1 MKKIFTVLI
10 ALMLLAFTQ
19 CKPDNGDGEKV
30 RVRCNIPVGN
40 GTRSD
45 FCDLLS
51 NDSIY
56 WSTGME
62 RVYLAIPND
71 VNPQLVELTVNNSE
85 PQANV
90 LEFEGEVDKNLLEDG
105 KDYEVWYFGNSKNL
119 GTPYIA
125 ETKEGN
131 VIRGINGSIKTQSGY
146 QDDLGYCHIA
156 KTTVRAKDNGTEID

>member
-51 NDSIY
+51 NDSVY

-62 RVYLAIPND
+62 RVYLAIPNA

-85 PQANV
+85 AKANV
-90 LEFEGEVDKNLLEDG
+90 LEFEGEVDEDLLVDG
-105 KDYEVWYFGNSKNL
+105 KEYEIWYFGNSKNL
-119 GTPYIA
+119 GKPYIT
-125 ETKEGN
+125 ENKEDG
-131 VIRGINGSIKTQSGY
+131 VIKGISGSIATQSGSLS
-146 QDDLGYCHIA
+146 DLG
-156 KTTVRAKDNGTEID
+156 

>member
-1 MKKIFTVLI
+1 MKKIFTVLMV
-10 ALMLLAFTQ
+10 LMALAFTQ

-62 RVYLAIPND
+62 RVYLAIPNA
-71 VNPQLVELTVNNSE
+71 VNPQLVELTVNNTE
-85 PQANV
+85 AKANV
-90 LEFEGEVDKNLLEDG
+90 LEFEGEVNKNLLEDG
-105 KDYEVWYFGNSKNL
+105 KDYEVWYFGNSKTYL
-119 GTPYIA
+119 GTP
-125 ETKEGN
+125 
-131 VIRGINGSIKTQSGY
+131 
-146 QDDLGYCHIA
+146 
-156 KTTVRAKDNGTEID
+156 